1 MKFLTRSILILLAL
15 YGLVF
20 ALGNAYLVRVGVP
33 LWGEIAFAVILI
45 GVQYLI
51 GPTLIEVTRHQ
62 LG

>member
-1 MKFLTRSILILLAL
+1 
-15 YGLVF
+15 
-20 ALGNAYLVRVGVP
+20 